1 MVMESAVKIKVAGP
15 EFDGF
20 QAKLL
25 PFAYNI
31 LGTSMEAEDVVQ
43 EILNDYYLKNTDHI
57 QNPSAYLTRSVI
69 NRSITEKKRLQLLK
83 KKYMGEWL
91 PVPIN
96 PEVGIYQHADRK
108 HIINYALL
116 VLLER
121 LNPRERAVFIL
132 KETFDF
138 AHKEVAELLETTVEN
153 SRQLYKRAQEKLEPG
168 TRKSHTIDEHSKWT
182 IKELTEAIAQADI
195 EKVKQLLSAEVHLTS
210 DGGEKVSAA
219 RKVVIGKDHVARFLQ
234 AVYGKYLM
242 PGTVTEV
249 TEINH
254 CPAIIFKHDGLLY
267 RCIIF
272 EIDNTNSVE
281 NIFIIVNPDKLQ
293 SL

>member
-1 MVMESAVKIKVAGP
+1 MESAAKINVAGP

-43 EILNDYYLKNTDHI
+43 EILNDYFLKNTDHI

-132 KETFDF
+132 KET
-138 AHKEVAELLETTVEN
+138 TVEN

-168 TRKSHTIDEHSKWT
+168 ARKSHTINEHSKWT
-182 IKELTEAIAQADI
+182 IKELTDAIAQADI

-272 EIDNTNSVE
+272 EIDDTNSVE

>member
-1 MVMESAVKIKVAGP
+1 MKNTLKQTAEEPQFS
-15 EFDGF
+15 EF

-43 EILNDYYLKNTDHI
+43 EILNEYFLSDNNHI
-57 QNPSAYLTRSVI
+57 QNPQAYLVRSVI
-69 NRSITEKKRLQLLK
+69 NRSITEKRRLQLQK
-83 KKYMGEWL
+83 KKYTGQWL
-91 PVPIN
+91 PVPLNTEI
-96 PEVGIYQHADRK
+96 GIYQYADRD
-108 HIINYALL
+108 HILNYALL

-153 SRQLYKRAQEKLEPG
+153 SRQLYKRAQQKLEVDG
-168 TRKSHTIDEHSKWT
+168 RRTHTISKESKAT
-182 IKELTEAIAQADI
+182 LLTLTEAIGQADV
-195 EKVKQLLSAEVHLTS
+195 EKVKQLLSGEVHLTS
-210 DGGEKVSAA
+210 DGGDKMRAA
-219 RKVVIGKDHVARFLQ
+219 RKVLTGRERVMKFMQ
-234 AVYGKYLM
+234 AIYGKFLL
-242 PGTVTEV
+242 PDTESQL

-254 CPAIIFKHDGLLY
+254 APAILFKQNGRVY
-267 RCIIF
+267 RCMIFDVRESII
-272 EIDNTNSVE
+272 N
-281 NIFIIVNPDKLQ
+281 NIYIIVNPDKLQ